1 MNVLK
6 NTTLIFFFLMG
17 FYLIWYKGAPNN
29 SYTKKVIV
37 AINTKFQSELA
48 AFDEQAQRFDTVIL
62 EVQNSKTNEPTPTV
76 FESYKNLRRSFKK
89 VEFLMEY
96 LDKESFNFS
105 INGAPLPKI
114 EKKVPDVIV
123 LDPKGFQVIDEL
135 LAKPLNTESLKE
147 LHYYSDK
154 LSKDL
159 TRIRKYLKNKTIT
172 DRQFFEASRIGLIRL
187 TSLGVT
193 GFDTP
198 GTLEGI
204 ADTEVVIKSLHS
216 YIAPYRLEL
225 KNIGKA
231 NLAKECDAILK
242 AGEKQLKHTT
252 FDNFDRLTFI
262 REVVNPLYKIIRDI
276 HLALNYETIN
286 EVTKYTPATNYMAD
300 NLFGEDFLDPF
311 YYVSLEQDENYKAK
325 ENLGRQLF
333 NDARL
338 SQNGTM
344 ACASCHKKELA
355 FTDGEPVTLSNSG
368 LPLKRNSMTLNYVV
382 FAKGYFHDLRTH
394 RLEDQFEHVIV
405 SKGEFNSSYKEIV
418 SKLKAIDDYKA
429 AFAKAFPKDKDP
441 ISRRNLDYA
450 FTAYTMGLNSYTN
463 KFDKYFNGENVKL
476 TKNEKKGF
484 NLFTGKAACATCH
497 FLPLYNGSVPPFYLE
512 SESEVLG
519 VPETADDPTQL
530 DDDFGRIANG
540 RPKDGAQHYKN
551 SFKTPTLRNIAL
563 TAPYMHNGVF
573 TTLEEVMDFYNKGGG
588 AGQGMDIPHQTLAP
602 DPLELTDKEIDAI
615 IDFMKALTDE
625 EFIPFVNTVV
635 NTK

>member
-6 NTTLIFFFLMG
+6 NTTLVFFFLMG
-17 FYLIWYKGAPNN
+17 FYLLWNKGAPDN
-29 SYTKKVIV
+29 SYSEKVIIG
-37 AINTKFQSELA
+37 INAKFQNELTI
-48 AFDEQAQRFDTVIL
+48 FDEQAQRFNTVVL
-62 EVQNSKTNEPTPTV
+62 EAQPNKTNETGTIIV
-76 FESYKNLRRSFKK
+76 KSYKNLRKSFKK

-123 LDPKGFQVIDEL
+123 LDPKGLQVIDEL
-135 LAKPLNTESLKE
+135 LAEPLHTESLKE
-147 LHYYSDK
+147 LQYYSDK
-154 LSKDL
+154 LSKDV

-172 DRQFFEASRIGLIRL
+172 DRQFFEASRISLIRL

-204 ADTEVVIKSLHS
+204 ADAEVVIKSLHS

-225 KNIGKA
+225 KNIGKLT
-231 NLAKECDAILK
+231 LAKECDAILK

-276 HLALNYETIN
+276 HLALNYETID

-300 NLFGEDFLDPF
+300 NLFGKDFLDPF
-311 YYVSLEQDENYKAK
+311 YYVSLEQDKNYKDK
-325 ENLGRQLF
+325 ENLGQKLF
-333 NDARL
+333 NDTRL

-355 FTDGEPVTLSNSG
+355 FTDGEAITLSNDGS
-368 LPLKRNSMTLNYVV
+368 PLKRNSMTLNYSV

-405 SKGEFNSSYKEIV
+405 SKGEFNSSYKEIII
-418 SKLKAIDDYKA
+418 KLNAIDEYKD
-429 AFAKAFPKDKDP
+429 AFAKAFPEDKEP

-463 KFDKYFNGENVKL
+463 KFDRYFNGEPVTL
-476 TKNEKKGF
+476 TKKEKEGF

-519 VPETADDPTQL
+519 VPETTDDPTQI
-530 DDDFGRIANG
+530 DDDLGRIANG
-540 RPKDGAQHYKN
+540 RPKDGALHYKN

-573 TTLEEVMDFYNKGGG
+573 ATLEEVMDFYNKGGG
-588 AGQGMDIPHQTLAP
+588 AGQGMNISHQTLAP
-602 DPLELTDKEIDAI
+602 DPLELTNEEIDAI
-615 IDFMKALTDE
+615 IDFMEALTDE
-625 EFIPFVNTVV
+625 EFKPFIKTITETN
-635 NTK
+635 